1 MRNRPDRKQDGT
13 IITRWVCAVLFVV
26 FSFSWLYWFQG
37 DMLAVAQH
45 VLSGGLT
52 HYNHLVGAVIITF
65 VLMLVQTGVHSLI
78 RLSRRTH
85 ALTYLPSMLLLAV
98 ISSYSVETGFKW
110 SLWAWLLPLVLIVWG
125 GAVWLARHVLPFEND
140 HRQPTGFFSQRTW
153 MNVLQMV
160 AMMVGVAL
168 LSNTNA
174 VFHYKTHAEVALGK
188 GDTKKALHVGRQ
200 SSETD
205 ESLTML
211 RLFALS
217 LNGHIG
223 DSLFYYPIKGRSNDM
238 LPLTGSKS
246 RLLLLP
252 DSILWQHFGRQP
264 DSLMTIRQYLDSLE
278 VDTMATP
285 AFRDYRLAGYLIDRN
300 LDSFA
305 ATLPRYYS
313 SMDPDSLPIHYRE
326 AMVLFEHQRD
336 TLIIGDSLTVLRWH
350 DFLRFDSIY
359 PTRSERQIRMEAP
372 HTHTYWFY
380 YFYR

>member
-1 MRNRPDRKQDGT
+1 MRNRHDRKQDSST
-13 IITRWVCAVLFVV
+13 TTRLVCAVLFVI
-26 FSFSWLYWFQG
+26 FSFSWLFWFQG
-37 DMLAVAQH
+37 DTLAVAQH
-45 VLSGGLT
+45 VLSGGVT

-65 VLMLVQTGVHSLI
+65 VLLLLQIGVHAII

-85 ALTYLPSMLLLAV
+85 AVTYLPSMLLLG
-98 ISSYSVETGFKW
+98 ILSSYDVATGYCW
-110 SLWAWLLPLVLIVWG
+110 SRWAWLFPLILIVWG
-125 GAVWLARHVLPFEND
+125 GAVWLARHVYPFEND
-140 HRQPTGFFSQRTW
+140 RHQPTGVFSKRTW
-153 MNVLQMV
+153 LNVLQMV

-168 LSNTNA
+168 ISNTNA
-174 VFHYKTHAEVALGK
+174 VFHYTTHAEVALGK
-188 GDTKKALHVGRQ
+188 GDTTEALHVGGRSQ
-200 SSETD
+200 ETD

-217 LNGHIG
+217 LNGHVG
-223 DSLFYYPIKGRSNDM
+223 DSLFCYPIKGGSSDM

-264 DSLMTIRQYLDSLE
+264 DSLMTVRRYLDSLE
-278 VDTMATP
+278 VDTMATA
-285 AFRDYRLAGYLIDRN
+285 AFRDYRLAGYLIDSN

-305 ATLPRYYS
+305 VTLPRYYS
-313 SMDPDSLPIHYRE
+313 SMVPDSLPIHYRE
-326 AMVLFEHQRD
+326 AMVLFEQQRD
-336 TLIIGDSLTVLRWH
+336 TLILGDSLTTMRWH

-359 PTRSERQIRMEAP
+359 PTRSERQIRMEPP